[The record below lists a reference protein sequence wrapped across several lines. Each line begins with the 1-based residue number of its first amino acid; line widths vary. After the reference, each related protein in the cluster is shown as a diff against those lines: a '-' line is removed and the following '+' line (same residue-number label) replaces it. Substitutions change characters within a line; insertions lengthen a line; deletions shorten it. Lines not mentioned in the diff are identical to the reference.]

1 LPRRRH
7 IRGGTLCSDAGKAL
21 AIAEFEVRGLGV
33 LGALLALF
41 VLDSHVAGASECQ
54 SGFEKWS
61 KLSQARVRTQGTTQA
76 AGGKANTQACAPGD
90 AVRQELLKALARVRA
105 KCDEVPSDPLVPA
118 TKTMI
123 DINDGFI
130 RNLPVCIGEEAVAVA
145 APPKAAPTPSP
156 PPPPAAPPRATPAAA
171 ATAVPPPA
179 STPPDGKRCLSVSR
193 VAQERYTLS
202 NRWCGGSTVLA
213 IVETRAAS
221 GEVECRAHAIGQS
234 MAVRS
239 HGNSPPQVNHECLWS
254 QGNCTKEH
262 LDGMF
267 PECDW

>member
-1 LPRRRH
+1 
-7 IRGGTLCSDAGKAL
+7 L

-33 LGALLALF
+33 LGALLVLF
-41 VLDSHVAGASECQ
+41 VLDPGVAGASECQ
-54 SGFEKWS
+54 AAFEKWS
-61 KLSQARVRTQGTTQA
+61 KLSQARVRTQGASTQVAGAKA
-76 AGGKANTQACAPGD
+76 ASQACAPGD
-90 AVRQELLKALARVRA
+90 AARQELLKALARARA
-105 KCDEVPSDPLVPA
+105 KCDEVPSDPLGPA

-123 DINDGFI
+123 EINESFV
-130 RNLPVCIGEEAVAVA
+130 RNLPVCRGEEAEVA
-145 APPKAAPTPSP
+145 AAPPPPPKAAPP
-156 PPPPAAPPRATPAAA
+156 PPPSPRPAAVAPAPTPAGA
-171 ATAVPPPA
+171 ATAAAPA
-179 STPPDGKRCLSVSR
+179 ASAPPDGKRCLSVSR

-213 IVETRAAS
+213 IVETRGAT

-267 PECDW
+267 PECDR